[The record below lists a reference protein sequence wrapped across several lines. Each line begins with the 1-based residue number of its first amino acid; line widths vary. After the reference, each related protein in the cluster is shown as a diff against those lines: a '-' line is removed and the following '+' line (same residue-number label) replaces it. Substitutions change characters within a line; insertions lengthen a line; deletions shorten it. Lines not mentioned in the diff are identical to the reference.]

1 MPELPEIEIV
11 KRSLL
16 EMILRAKIIHV
27 KIKNKKLRYKV
38 PNYFSKQLKNQK
50 ILKIERR
57 SKYLIFHLNK
67 YLLLAHLGMTG
78 KFLIIRSKD
87 SKLYKTSFYYNLNI
101 LTKHNHI
108 YFKLNNGLISS

>member
-38 PNYFSKQLKNQK
+38 PNFFSKQLKTH
-50 ILKIERR
+50 
-57 SKYLIFHLNK
+57 YLGQLLVLYQVLISIVKL
-67 YLLLAHLGMTG
+67 YMLELMSRLLLH
-78 KFLIIRSKD
+78 
-87 SKLYKTSFYYNLNI
+87 Y
-101 LTKHNHI
+101 
-108 YFKLNNGLISS
+108 